1 MEFYVPYGHDR
12 LTFSLPDELRAEL
25 IAPAKARPA
34 PDPVRAVSEAL
45 TATESVKLLEN
56 FAGARSAV
64 VAVNDKTRPVPHKF
78 LLPPLLARLE
88 AMDISR
94 DAITIVVAVGT
105 HPPMPSAE
113 FDAILPEEV
122 LQRYR
127 VVSHDPDDRENLV
140 HLGQTQR
147 GTPVWI
153 NRRFA
158 QADLRIVVGNIEPHQ
173 FQGFSGG
180 YKTAAIGLAG
190 KDTVNHNH
198 AMMTDPNA
206 LPGHFEDNPPRQ
218 DIEEMG
224 RMIGVH
230 FALNAV
236 VNESKQIVTVLAGEP
251 GEVMRQGIPLAR
263 QIYQVQVPAPFDLII
278 ASPGGHPKDINL
290 YQAQKALAHAS
301 LVMKEGGTV
310 ILVAACPEGAG
321 SAGYER
327 WMEGV
332 TSYEAVFEK
341 FKREGFCVGPHKA
354 YQIARDASR
363 VRALMLSQMP
373 HELIK
378 RLLLN
383 PVAGLEEGLTLALRD
398 LPPGAHVGVMP
409 AANSTIPVMRELA
422 RRPVVSSRL

>member
-1 MEFYVPYGHDR
+1 MEFCLPYGKEH
-12 LTFSLPDELRAEL
+12 LAFSLPDELRAER
-25 IAPAKARPA
+25 IAPAEAAPA
-34 PDPVRAVSEAL
+34 PDAVRAVNEAL
-45 TATESVKLLEN
+45 DAPLGEVRLEN
-56 FAGARSAV
+56 FASAKSV
-64 VAVNDKTRPVPHKF
+64 AIAVNDKTRPVPHKV
-78 LLPPLLARLE
+78 LLPPLLARLK
-88 AMDISR
+88 AMGLPR
-94 DAITIVVAVGT
+94 EAITLIVAVGT
-105 HPPMPSAE
+105 HAPMPPGE
-113 FDAILPEEV
+113 FASVIPPDILERHTV
-122 LQRYR
+122 I
-127 VVSHDPDDRENLV
+127 SHDPDDKAGLVNL
-140 HLGQTQR
+140 GTTQR

-198 AMMTDPNA
+198 SMMADPNA
-206 LPGHFEDNPPRQ
+206 VPLRFDDNPPRQ

-236 VNESKQIVTVLAGEP
+236 VNESKQIVQVLAGEP
-251 GEVMRQGIPLAR
+251 GEAMRHGIPLAR
-263 QIYQVQVPAPFDLII
+263 QIYQVEVRSPFDLII

-301 LVMKEGGTV
+301 LVMKDGGTV
-310 ILVAACPEGAG
+310 ILVAACPEGTG
-321 SAGYER
+321 SKSYEQ
-327 WMEGV
+327 WMQDV

-341 FKREGFCVGPHKA
+341 FKREGFRVGPHKA

-363 VRALMLSQMP
+363 VRVLMVTEMQP
-373 HELIK
+373 DFVR

-383 PVAGLEEGLTLALRD
+383 PVASLDEALSMALRD
-398 LPPGAHVGVMP
+398 LPSGARVGVMP
-409 AANSTIPVMRELA
+409 AANSTIPVI
-422 RRPVVSSRL
+422 

>member
-1 MEFYVPYGHDR
+1 MEFHVPYGHSR
-12 LTFSLPDELRAEL
+12 LAFSLPDELRAEL
-25 IAPAKARPA
+25 IAPAQVAPA
-34 PDPVRAVSEAL
+34 PDPVQAVLEAL
-45 TATESVKLLEN
+45 AATESVRLLAD
-56 FAGARSAV
+56 FVGARSAV
-64 VAVNDKTRPVPHKF
+64 VAVNDKTRPVPHKY

-105 HPPMPSAE
+105 HPPMPAAE

-127 VVSHDPDDRENLV
+127 VVSHDPDDRESLAY
-140 HLGQTQR
+140 LGQTQR
-147 GTPVWI
+147 GTPMWI

-190 KDTVNHNH
+190 KETVDHNH
-198 AMMTDPNA
+198 ALMTDPKA
-206 LPGHFEDNPPRQ
+206 VPCHFEDNPPRQ
-218 DIEEMG
+218 DIEEIG
-224 RMIGVH
+224 RRIGVH

-236 VNESKQIVTVLAGEP
+236 VNESKQVVSVLAGDP
-251 GEVMRQGIPLAR
+251 GEVMSRGIPLAR
-263 QIYQVQVPAPFDLII
+263 KIYQVQVPGPFDLII

-301 LVMKEGGTV
+301 LVMKDGGTV
-310 ILVAACPEGAG
+310 ILVAACPEGTG
-321 SAGYER
+321 SASYQR

-332 TSYEAVFEK
+332 TSCEAVFEK
-341 FKREGFCVGPHKA
+341 FKREGFSVGPHKA

-363 VRALMLSQMP
+363 VRALMLSEMP
-373 HELIK
+373 PEFVK

-383 PVAGLEEGLTLALRD
+383 PVVSLDEAVSMALRD
-398 LPPGAHVGVMP
+398 MAPGARVGVMP
-409 AANSTIPVMRELA
+409 AANSTIPVMRETF
-422 RRPVVSSRL
+422 